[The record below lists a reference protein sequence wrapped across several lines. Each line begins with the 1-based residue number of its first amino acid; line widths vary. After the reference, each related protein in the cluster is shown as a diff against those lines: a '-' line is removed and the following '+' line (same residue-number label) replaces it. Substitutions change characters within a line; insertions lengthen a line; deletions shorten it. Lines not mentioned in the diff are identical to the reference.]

1 MSGTIKKESLIF
13 RSSYNKSYGVNSEFV
28 IIYVTVYLPLF
39 FLSIISSI
47 DTFTDIK
54 IIIKTCIDKTPYI
67 DTIAKKLINIES
79 KKAIP
84 QVCKID
90 LWVAFL
96 LVQFDKE
103 YNVYIYKIN

>member
-1 MSGTIKKESLIF
+1 MESIQNLLLYMLLFIF
-13 RSSYNKSYGVNSEFV
+13 
-28 IIYVTVYLPLF
+28 LF